1 MWKWI
6 EDALLICYIKNMFTT
21 DQKYIKKIVLV
32 NLVKGHLVALKNTA
46 NQSGLPDAADFGY
59 FYLF

>member
-1 MWKWI
+1 
-6 EDALLICYIKNMFTT
+6 MFTT